1 MHPLTPLF
9 RLRPVALLALGG
21 LLFLSAC
28 SKGEAIKPNCFTREQ
43 TALTPSLTLSTRGT
57 ADAALPA
64 PCHFRP
70 LHHAG

>member
-1 MHPLTPLF
+1 MHLLPPLF

-28 SKGEAIKPNCFTREQ
+28 SKGEAIKVNCFASDQ
-43 TALTPSLTLSTRGT
+43 TALTPSVTLSTRGT
-57 ADAALPA
+57 VDAALPA
-64 PCHFRP
+64 PCHFRS

>member
-9 RLRPVALLALGG
+9 RLRPVALLGLGG
-21 LLFLSAC
+21 LLLLAAC

-43 TALTPSLTLSTRGT
+43 TALSRSVTLSTRGT
-57 ADAALPA
+57 VDAALPA
-64 PCHFRP
+64 PCHFRS